1 VATEICRF
9 NSCRLRS
16 IRCSPTRPISSRIV
30 APSDLAALHTF
41 NSDPEV
47 TKYLPYAA
55 WTTDAD
61 ATAWLE
67 RTQKRFAAR
76 EAAQF
81 AIRVR
86 ETEQTIGNA
95 LLFNFSDAQE
105 LAEIGYV
112 IGRAHW
118 GHGYVVETMRPI
130 VDYAF
135 DTVGCHRLQA
145 KLDPRNRASARV
157 LEKLGFTFEGTARE
171 DFVKDGLRADTAY
184 YGLLRRERKPA
195 R

>member
-1 VATEICRF
+1 MPLNLDPLFSNSLAFLTDRLALTLVA
-9 NSCRLRS
+9 S
-16 IRCSPTRPISSRIV
+16 
-30 APSDLAALHTF
+30 SDLAALQAV

-47 TKYLPYAA
+47 TRYLPYPK

-95 LLFNFSDAQE
+95 LLFGFNIE
-105 LAEIGYV
+105 HEVAEIGHV

-118 GHGYVVETMRPI
+118 GKGYVFEAMRPI
-130 VDYAF
+130 VAYAF
-135 DTVGCHRLQA
+135 ETLNCHRLQA
-145 KLDPRNRASARV
+145 KLATENRASARV
-157 LEKLGFTFEGTARE
+157 LEKLGFTQEGTTRE
-171 DFVKDGLRADTAY
+171 DFAKNGVRSDTAF
-184 YGLLRRERKPA
+184 YGLLHREWQA
-195 R
+195 ID